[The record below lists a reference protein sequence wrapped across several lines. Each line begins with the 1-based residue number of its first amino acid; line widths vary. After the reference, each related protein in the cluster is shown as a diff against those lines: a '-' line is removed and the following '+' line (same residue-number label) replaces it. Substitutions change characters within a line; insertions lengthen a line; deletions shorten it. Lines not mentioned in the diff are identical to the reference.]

1 MALKEEEK
9 AYIIEEAVKLLK
21 SKNREG
27 LIAALRERLQGSF
40 FEDDPAAE
48 RRGLDEVVL
57 AVAEAVSEMIA
68 SETTGPPKESGEE

>member
-9 AYIIEEAVKLLK
+9 AYIIEEAVRLLK
-21 SKNREG
+21 SQNREG

-48 RRGLDEVVL
+48 RRDLDEVVL
-57 AVAEAVSEMIA
+57 AVTEAVCEMIA
-68 SETTGPPKESGEE
+68 SETSPPPEGSGEE

>member
-9 AYIIEEAVKLLK
+9 AYIIEEAVRLLK

-27 LIAALRERLQGSF
+27 LIAALRERLQGTF

-48 RRGLDEVVL
+48 RRDLDEVVL

-68 SETTGPPKESGEE
+68 SETAGPPERAEAE